1 MYVYILY
8 VFVLLIIKVIVQQ
21 RISDYVIST
30 GCHKSTLLQDPAR
43 SSSSLKITVQ
53 HYCCDRLLRLAST
66 LASMR
71 VRIATVKS
79 CGRLPFACRRTV
91 AVIAAVFCITALCLT
106 INYDH
111 GSSTGAGLWPQDAED
126 QEVGEKWDMVDPDVH
141 SERWIVVTSV
151 NQPTEDIRKM
161 ASMSDWKVVVVGD
174 KKSPPD
180 WSEANC
186 IYLGPEKQQSLG
198 YGILKKIPWNNYARK
213 NIGYLYAIEHG
224 AKYIFDTDD
233 DNHPTDNLNSFV
245 YGPTMTGL
253 VTECGHRQKMRRF
266 LNPYAHFGQPTIWP
280 RGFPLGEIAL
290 NVGKKYAFCKFKTPV
305 IQQGIVNGD
314 PDVDAIFRLT
324 RKKVGLR
331 LNITFDG
338 TAPPVVLSPGTFS
351 PFNSQNTL
359 FHHAAF
365 WGLLLPVTTTSRVC
379 DIWRGYWV
387 QRLLWETGDQLAFFG
402 PTSFQRRNSHSYM
415 NDASDEADL
424 YYKSNSLVD
433 LLLDYQCKAD
443 DIYICMIELTN
454 EMVRHDFI
462 QLDDALL
469 MRTWINDLKAVGY
482 KPPAKQRRTDEVRN
496 NNCHAEQDKGVEVL
510 FEPRPQPTSLI
521 HSPSPK
527 RVLQNE
533 AAIKSLQRNIC
544 PAFVQSPSRVPQ
556 SGLLFD
562 DILLIIIFNGYHT
575 DTIPI
580 LEVMYRPSFPNILY
594 CGEFRPEQDNRTFAN
609 IKYSFYAVPKM
620 GLDGYNSYECTIGAI
635 RMGYN
640 VSGFLVIG
648 DDVRLNIQQWTNLNR
663 SALIFDTMDVI
674 DLPKV
679 HCRFRTP
686 NRCLLPSKAWL
697 LAFYREELVKTFN
710 HLKSSPT
717 KSLER
722 RCYNNLVTENRGE
735 YRFNNELSDV
745 YYIPRRL
752 ASDFATLASLFAEK
766 GVFVEIAIP
775 TLIRCLDKPANV
787 QKAKYLYIVGRNRT
801 KDALWT
807 HWEESLNYHS
817 YHPYKLSPVL
827 KKDRSDV
834 QHFCKQVL
842 PRMSSCRPTYWHL

>member
-1 MYVYILY
+1 
-8 VFVLLIIKVIVQQ
+8 
-21 RISDYVIST
+21 
-30 GCHKSTLLQDPAR
+30 
-43 SSSSLKITVQ
+43 
-53 HYCCDRLLRLAST
+53 
-66 LASMR
+66 MR
-71 VRIATVKS
+71 VRIAPAKS

-106 INYDH
+106 IYYDH

-161 ASMSDWKVVVVGD
+161 ASMSDWKMVVVGD

-180 WSEANC
+180 WSFRDT
-186 IYLGPEKQQSLG
+186 G
-198 YGILKKIPWNNYARK
+198 YDEEI
-213 NIGYLYAIEHG
+213 
-224 AKYIFDTDD
+224 
-233 DNHPTDNLNSFV
+233 
-245 YGPTMTGL
+245 
-253 VTECGHRQKMRRF
+253 VTRCWSRQKMRRF

-290 NVGKKYAFCKFKTPV
+290 NVEMKYAFCKFKTPV

-496 NNCHAEQDKGVEVL
+496 NNCRAEQDKGVEVL

-544 PAFVQSPSRVPQ
+544 PSFVQPRSRVPQ

-609 IKYSFYAVPKM
+609 IKYSYYAVPKM

-663 SALIFDTMDVI
+663 SASMFQDMPTTDVQSKMDCRRNE
-674 DLPKV
+674 PKK
-679 HCRFRTP
+679 CD
-686 NRCLLPSKAWL
+686 LPSKNW
-697 LAFYREELVKTFN
+697 LVKVYHKEVMRTLN
-710 HLKSSPT
+710 RLKSSPT
-717 KSLER
+717 TSLEY
-722 RCYNNLVTENRGE
+722 RCYNNLVTANRGE
-735 YRFNNELSDV
+735 YRVNNELSDV
-745 YYIPRRL
+745 YYIPKRL
-752 ASDFATLASLFAEK
+752 ASDFSTLASLFAEEE
-766 GVFVEIAIP
+766 VFVEIAVP
-775 TLIRCLDKPANV
+775 TLIRCLDKPGNV
-787 QKAKYLYIVGRNRT
+787 EKVNPLYLMGKIRT
-801 KDALWT
+801 EDAPLT

-817 YHPYKLSPVL
+817 FHPYKLSPVL
-827 KKDRSDV
+827 RKDRSHV

-842 PRMSSCRPTYWHL
+842 PQMSSCRPTYWH